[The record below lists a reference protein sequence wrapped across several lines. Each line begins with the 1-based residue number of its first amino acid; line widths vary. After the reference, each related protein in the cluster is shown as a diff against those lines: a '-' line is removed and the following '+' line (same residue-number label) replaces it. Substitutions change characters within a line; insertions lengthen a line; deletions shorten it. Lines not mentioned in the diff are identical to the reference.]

1 MGAIATV
8 GCRTPSLWLRR
19 PTGAGGGLRG
29 RLPAAGATDLPLIRS
44 FGAAAVGGRDLA
56 SCCLAGLLLGLSLL
70 VAQAA
75 KESKG
80 GGPAKYPQN
89 AKVAQILLRIA
100 RDACHPT
107 AAEIRAALEKAG
119 GDALGPCLAAATL
132 GQGA

>member
-1 MGAIATV
+1 MAG
-8 GCRTPSLWLRR
+8 RPS
-19 PTGAGGGLRG
+19 
-29 RLPAAGATDLPLIRS
+29 
-44 FGAAAVGGRDLA
+44 A
-56 SCCLAGLLLGLSLL
+56 SS
-70 VAQAA
+70 
-75 KESKG
+75 
-80 GGPAKYPQN
+80 YPQN

>member
-1 MGAIATV
+1 M
-8 GCRTPSLWLRR
+8 
-19 PTGAGGGLRG
+19 
-29 RLPAAGATDLPLIRS
+29 
-44 FGAAAVGGRDLA
+44 GGRDLG

-80 GGPAKYPQN
+80 GGPANKYPQN
-89 AKVAQILLRIA
+89 ANVAQILLRIA

>member
-29 RLPAAGATDLPLIRS
+29 RLPAAGATDLLLIRS

-56 SCCLAGLLLGLSLL
+56 SCCVAGMLLGLSLL

-75 KESKG
+75 KESRVWG
-80 GGPAKYPQN
+80 H
-89 AKVAQILLRIA
+89 I
-100 RDACHPT
+100 
-107 AAEIRAALEKAG
+107 
-119 GDALGPCLAAATL
+119 
-132 GQGA
+132 